1 VGEELQD
8 RRGFAAEVFETLAE
22 LDVSPRLVSYGAT
35 GNNLSFVVDTASLP
49 KVVTAL
55 HAKLFERES

>member
-1 VGEELQD
+1 
-8 RRGFAAEVFETLAE
+8 

-35 GNNLSFVVDTASLP
+35 GNNLSFVVDTASLT

-55 HAKLFERES
+55 HAKLFERDS